1 MICRSRGENLT
12 EMVQFS
18 FALSPRMRSFIELRD
33 ALACLE
39 SARASK
45 QGSVW
50 LHAASDLHDSLL
62 GEHGRKSA
70 IPEMISLLSDMQSYL
85 NKLSQEAPR
94 YQESIKNACDKL
106 ESHVSELQSGLP
118 DATNFLSQDAL
129 LNAYLNAQ
137 KKHDWLGHR
146 LCMQQSLKV
155 IWENS
160 QQRVNP
166 LHKGLAPLASAVTN
180 LNDMLSDF
188 VRWRHDTAIGGT
200 GHINPERG
208 TSYGLLIIGLPAEAV
223 ANGVIPDIS
232 GNRLAIRLRFQRWLP
247 GLPPQD
253 ISEDQS
259 YARMLVPV
267 GAQ

>member
-1 MICRSRGENLT
+1 
-12 EMVQFS
+12 MVHFS

-39 SARASK
+39 SARVSQ
-45 QGSVW
+45 QGAVW

-70 IPEMISLLSDMQSYL
+70 IPEMIALLTDMQAYL
-85 NKLSQEAPR
+85 NKLGSDAPR
-94 YQESIKNACDKL
+94 YQENIRRACAQL
-106 ESHVSELQSGLP
+106 ESHVTELHSGLA
-118 DATNFLSQDAL
+118 DATNFLAHDAL

-137 KKHDWLGHR
+137 KKHDWLGHK

-166 LHKGLAPLASAVTN
+166 LHKGLAPLYNAVN
-180 LNDMLSDF
+180 SLNGMLCDF
-188 VRWRHDTAIGGT
+188 VRWQHDTAVGGT

-208 TSYGLLIIGLPAEAV
+208 TSYGLLIIGLPSESV
-223 ANGVIPDIS
+223 VGGIIPDIS

-247 GLPPQD
+247 GLPPQEIHD
-253 ISEDQS
+253 DQP

>member
-1 MICRSRGENLT
+1 
-12 EMVQFS
+12 
-18 FALSPRMRSFIELRD
+18 MRSFIELRD

-39 SARASK
+39 SARASQ
-45 QGSVW
+45 QGTVW

-70 IPEMISLLSDMQSYL
+70 IPEMIALLADMQTYL
-85 NKLSQEAPR
+85 NKLSSEAPR
-94 YQESIKNACDKL
+94 YKENIQRASDQL
-106 ESHVSELQSGLP
+106 ESHMTELQAGLSE
-118 DATNFLSQDAL
+118 ATNFLAHDAL

-137 KKHDWLGHR
+137 KKHDWLGHK

-160 QQRVNP
+160 QQRINP
-166 LHKGLAPLASAVTN
+166 LHKGLAPLYRAVSS
-180 LNDMLSDF
+180 LNEMLSDF
-188 VRWRHDTAIGGT
+188 VRWQHGVAIGGT

-208 TSYGLLIIGLPAEAV
+208 TSYGLLIIGLPSAAV

-247 GLPPQD
+247 GLPPQEIHD
-253 ISEDQS
+253 DQP

>member
-1 MICRSRGENLT
+1 
-12 EMVQFS
+12 MVQFS

-33 ALACLE
+33 ALTCLE
-39 SARASK
+39 SARASQ
-45 QGSVW
+45 QGTVW

-62 GEHGRKSA
+62 GEHGRKNA
-70 IPEMISLLSDMQSYL
+70 IPEMIALLADMQAYL
-85 NKLSQEAPR
+85 KKLSSEAPR
-94 YQESIKNACDKL
+94 YRESIQLACDRL
-106 ESHVSELQSGLP
+106 ESHITQLQSGLP
-118 DATNFLSQDAL
+118 DATNFLAHDAL

-137 KKHDWLGHR
+137 KKHDWLGHK

-166 LHKGLAPLASAVTN
+166 LHKGLAPLCNAVN
-180 LNDMLSDF
+180 SLNDMLSDF
-188 VRWRHDTAIGGT
+188 VRWQHDKAVGGT

-208 TSYGLLIIGLPAEAV
+208 ISYGLLIIGLPSESV
-223 ANGVIPDIS
+223 ASGIIPDIS

-247 GLPPQD
+247 GLPPQEIHD
-253 ISEDQS
+253 DQP

>member
-1 MICRSRGENLT
+1 
-12 EMVQFS
+12 
-18 FALSPRMRSFIELRD
+18 MRSFIELRD
-33 ALACLE
+33 ALTCLE
-39 SARASK
+39 SARASR

-70 IPEMISLLSDMQSYL
+70 IPEMVALLTDMQAYL
-85 NKLSQEAPR
+85 KKLNGEIPR
-94 YQESIKNACDKL
+94 YQESILRACNQL
-106 ESHVSELQSGLP
+106 ETHIGELQKGLP
-118 DATNFLSQDAL
+118 DATNFLAHDAL

-137 KKHDWLGHR
+137 KKHDWLGHK

-166 LHKGLAPLASAVTN
+166 LHKGLAPLYSAVNN

-188 VRWRHDTAIGGT
+188 VRWQHDTAVDGT
-200 GHINPERG
+200 GHITPDRG
-208 TSYGLLIIGLPAEAV
+208 AAYGLLIIGLPSSCV
-223 ANGVIPDIS
+223 ANGIIPDIS

-247 GLPPQD
+247 GLPPQE
-253 ISEDQS
+253 IHEDQP